1 MSFPKRPSCVLEK
14 EIIHTALSML
24 SREAWRNSN
33 FVLARNSLT
42 KERGKC
48 AVLLEKPIFVQMSV
62 LNQNIVQMS
71 VLNQNIV
78 QMSVLNQNIVQMSVL
93 NQNIVQMSVLNQN
106 IVQMSV
112 LNQNIVQMS
121 VLNQNIVQM
130 SVLNQ
135 NIVQMSV
142 LNQNIPN
149 MLPASFREQMPS
161 LDKCF
166 HLFCP
171 STEIPNFCYLQQI
184 SHRKKETRWNLKR
197 FTHMHRSGV
206 VQKIQQLTFWSRNFT
221 FKF

>member
-48 AVLLEKPIFVQMSV
+48 AVLLEKPIF
-62 LNQNIVQMS
+62 
-71 VLNQNIV
+71 
-78 QMSVLNQNIVQMSVL
+78 
-93 NQNIVQMSVLNQN
+93 
-106 IVQMSV
+106 
-112 LNQNIVQMS
+112 
-121 VLNQNIVQM
+121 
-130 SVLNQ
+130 
-135 NIVQMSV
+135 VQMSV

>member
-48 AVLLEKPIFVQMSV
+48 AVLLEKPIF
-62 LNQNIVQMS
+62 
-71 VLNQNIV
+71 
-78 QMSVLNQNIVQMSVL
+78 
-93 NQNIVQMSVLNQN
+93 
-106 IVQMSV
+106 
-112 LNQNIVQMS
+112 VQMS

>member
-48 AVLLEKPIFVQMSV
+48 AVLLEKPIF
-62 LNQNIVQMS
+62 
-71 VLNQNIV
+71 
-78 QMSVLNQNIVQMSVL
+78 
-93 NQNIVQMSVLNQN
+93 VQMSVLNQN